1 MENWTKIS
9 LECNSSRRQ
18 RCSCGPLSARP
29 FVKTSTL
36 CAVERNVPDP
46 TDAFATW
53 PLHRV
58 AEAVE
63 GGGAGIVG
71 VELTDG
77 EEPSSG
83 GLG

>member
-1 MENWTKIS
+1 M
-9 LECNSSRRQ
+9 RH
-18 RCSCGPLSARP
+18 A
-29 FVKTSTL
+29 
-36 CAVERNVPDP
+36 
-46 TDAFATW
+46 AFATW
-53 PLHRV
+53 LLHRA

-77 EEPSSG
+77 KEPSSG